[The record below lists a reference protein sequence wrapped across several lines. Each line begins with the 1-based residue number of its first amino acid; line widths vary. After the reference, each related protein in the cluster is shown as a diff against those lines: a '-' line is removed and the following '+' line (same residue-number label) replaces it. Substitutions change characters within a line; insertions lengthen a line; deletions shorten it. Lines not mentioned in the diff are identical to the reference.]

1 MSLALTERQAREIE
15 MFCEIARE
23 NGAAISLR
31 ELIGLAGIAAD
42 EHDLEN
48 AFLADSQLRSRFLL
62 ESGYVLERF
71 ADSER
76 LAQPMV
82 EEEEARRARARENLK
97 RANKFGMS
105 LLSGT
110 LLVSVS
116 GANSY
121 LSARENEDI
130 DFFCVT
136 KTDGMWPFILKALLL
151 ARIHRLA
158 NRDVPE
164 LCFSCVMDE
173 EWATQA
179 FVARQPPIF
188 ARDALTAKVIG
199 RSSALHALLE
209 KASWMET
216 YFPVFYG
223 MRLRETSR
231 EGRGTSDYAA
241 GRKGGSIV
249 VNSFLYHVLGSF
261 LRMKSWARNRKLTKA
276 AWHSSIFETRVGK
289 GHYIYESK
297 RYRRLRRMYGDLVEG
312 TSDRT
317 AKEVHRQ
324 SAAGVDTKE
333 EATQKLGPDTVEV
346 VTTGRA
352 TGRPHVAIVR
362 FVLSDGA
369 FLVMGGGRKS
379 DWFLNALSSK
389 SALVRHGDSSQAVR
403 CEEFPDSDLVRRLF
417 AKRYGVKT
425 VEEWYSAPE
434 IRSLKLTP
442 TTPSAVP

>member
-1 MSLALTERQAREIE
+1 MSLALTEKQTREIE
-15 MFCEIARE
+15 MFCDIARE

-42 EHDLEN
+42 ERDLES

-62 ESGYVLERF
+62 ESGYVLERS

-76 LAQPMV
+76 LGQPMV
-82 EEEEARRARARENLK
+82 KEEEMRRARALDNLK
-97 RANKFGMS
+97 TANKFGTS
-105 LLSGT
+105 LLSGSV
-110 LLVSVS
+110 LVSVS

-121 LSARENEDI
+121 LSAREHEDI

-136 KTDGMWPFILKALLL
+136 KTNGMWPFILKALLL
-151 ARIHRLA
+151 ARIYRLA

-173 EWATQA
+173 DWAAQQ
-179 FVARQPPIF
+179 FRARQPPIF

-199 RSSALHALLE
+199 GSAALHALLE

-223 MRLRETSR
+223 MRLRETGPVGGGPSVKV
-231 EGRGTSDYAA
+231 EGGKIASA
-241 GRKGGSIV
+241 V
-249 VNSFLYHVLGSF
+249 VNSFLYHVLGPF

-297 RYRRLRRMYGDLVEG
+297 RYRRLRRMYGGLVEG
-312 TSDRT
+312 TPKPTGGDVNR
-317 AKEVHRQ
+317 RG
-324 SAAGVDTKE
+324 GVGTRE
-333 EATQKLGPDTVEV
+333 EARQKLDPDTVEV
-346 VTTGRA
+346 VTTGRN
-352 TGRPHVAIVR
+352 TGNPHVARVR

-389 SALVRHGDSSQAVR
+389 SALVRLGDSFQTVK

-417 AKRYGVKT
+417 AKRYGAST
-425 VEEWYSAPE
+425 VEEWYSAPGV
-434 IRSLKLTP
+434 RSLKLTP
-442 TTPSAVP
+442 KTPPPVS